1 MHNHQGISIMRIKL
15 GCLTPLLAAGAAAAA
30 IAAAPTAMAASAG
43 PGCHM
48 MGGSP
53 VCPNTHS
60 TLTSPPAGNSQV
72 NASTGAVDPA
82 PQYPYAEGGYWGG
95 YGPGAYGG
103 FGHGGFGGFGHG
115 GFGGFGGFGHGGFGG
130 GHGGGGGHGK

>member
-1 MHNHQGISIMRIKL
+1 MKL
-15 GCLTPLLAAGAAAAA
+15 SYLTPLLAAGAAAVA

-48 MGGSP
+48 QGGVP

-60 TLTSPPAGNSQV
+60 TLINTPPGNSQI
-72 NASTGAVDPA
+72 NASPGAVGFA

-95 YGPGAYGG
+95 YRGGYGG
-103 FGHGGFGGFGHG
+103 FHGGFGGH
-115 GFGGFGGFGHGGFGG
+115 GG
-130 GHGGGGGHGK
+130 GHGR

>member
-1 MHNHQGISIMRIKL
+1 MRIGLKYIA
-15 GCLTPLLAAGAAAAA
+15 PALAAGAAAVA
-30 IAAAPTAMAASAG
+30 IAAAPTAMAAS
-43 PGCHM
+43 CHM

-53 VCPNTHS
+53 VCPDTHS
-60 TLTSPPAGNSQV
+60 TLISPAAGNSQI
-72 NASTGAVDPA
+72 NASPGAVDPA

-115 GFGGFGGFGHGGFGG
+115 GFGG

>member
-1 MHNHQGISIMRIKL
+1 MRIKL
-15 GCLTPLLAAGAAAAA
+15 SYLTPLLAAGAAAVA

-60 TLTSPPAGNSQV
+60 TLIDPPAGNSQI
-72 NASTGAVDPA
+72 NASPGPVGFG

-95 YGPGAYGG
+95 YGPGA
-103 FGHGGFGGFGHG
+103 FGGFGH
-115 GFGGFGGFGHGGFGG
+115 GGFGGFGHGGFGG
-130 GHGGGGGHGK
+130 GHGGGGGHGR